1 MGPDSRR
8 GPAKLKNQ
16 RRREMS
22 KGIEEALSEAM
33 TPPDTRSM
41 RQKLEDRVSDFAAR
55 KQDVMRDF
63 RANGDI
69 QKYKCGGTVKKGYA
83 VGGDVRYD
91 NKGKCY

>member
-33 TPPDTRSM
+33 TPSDKRSKATKLTDRISDWAG
-41 RQKLEDRVSDFAAR
+41 RQ
-55 KQDVMRDF
+55 QDKMSEF
-63 RANGDI
+63 RATGDI
-69 QKYKCGGTVKKGYA
+69 EKYKCGGSVKHGYA